1 MQRYLKKTHTNQVK
15 QLTGLFLF
23 SMMTVGGWAEGVAVS
38 HDLSKT
44 NKDLRTHT
52 HEPVLSADQKFSYEL
67 LKKAESGDSTA
78 QRNLGSCYY
87 FGLGIE
93 KDVSKA
99 IELLEKAAA
108 QGDIKAQSN
117 LGSVYLN
124 EQKYDKAYLW
134 FKKASDSGDAHAMN
148 NLGSLYNAGLGVQ
161 KNEKEGFILHQ
172 KAAKQNDS
180 CALYNLAVDYETGR
194 GTAKNMQMA
203 VKVFSQAAAAGS
215 AEAQYDLGILYF
227 DGKGVPQNNQK
238 AFELFNMAAAQNHQK
253 AKDMLPMLKTLI
265 KPQSSTNPQQNP

>member
-1 MQRYLKKTHTNQVK
+1 MK
-15 QLTGLFLF
+15 QLTVFFLF
-23 SMMTVGGWAEGVAVS
+23 AMMTIGGWAEGVAVS
-38 HDLSKT
+38 HDLSET

-52 HEPVLSADQKFSYEL
+52 HEPVLSADQKYSDEL

-87 FGLGIE
+87 YGLGVG
-93 KDVSKA
+93 KDLTKA
-99 IELLEKAAA
+99 IELWGKAAS
-108 QGDIKAQSN
+108 QGDIKAQTN
-117 LGSVYLN
+117 LGSLYLK
-124 EQKYDKAYLW
+124 EQKYDKAYVW
-134 FKKASDSGDAHAMN
+134 FKKASDSGDVHAMN

-161 KNEKEGFILHQ
+161 KNETEGFRLHQ
-172 KAAKQNDS
+172 KAAGQKDP

-194 GTAKNMQMA
+194 GTDKNIQMA
-203 VKVFSQAAAAGS
+203 IKAYAEAASAGS
-215 AEAQYDLGILYF
+215 SEAQYDLGILYF

-265 KPQSSTNPQQNP
+265 KPQSTTNLQQNP